1 MNQKLKW
8 LILVSLLLNVLLVG
22 ILFGQLPRR
31 IDRDAYRQQIMEQAI
46 KQLPESEREPF
57 RQKLEAMR
65 VAAEPI
71 RNQIREAR
79 DETIR
84 IVIAERFEEA
94 AFDRQVKKINDLRVQ
109 MADILKEA
117 AKTLSPDQRRA
128 LGETMKRPSGT
139 TSGQATN

>member
-109 MADILKEA
+109 MADILKDA

-128 LGETMKRPSGT
+128 LGESMKRPSGT
-139 TSGQATN
+139 TSSQATN

>member
-8 LILVSLLLNVLLVG
+8 IVLASILLNVLLVG

-31 IDRDAYRQQIMEQAI
+31 MDRDVYRQQITEQAV
-46 KQLPESEREPF
+46 KKLTESTREPF
-57 RQKLEAMR
+57 RQKLEHMR

-71 RNQIREAR
+71 RRQIREAR
-79 DETIR
+79 DESIR
-84 IVIAERFEEA
+84 IVITEPFDEA
-94 AFDRQVKKINDLRVQ
+94 AFDRQVKRINDLRVQ

-117 AKTLSPDQRRA
+117 AKNLPPEQRRA

-139 TSGQATN
+139 PSR

>member
-1 MNQKLKW
+1 MNQKFKW
-8 LILVSLLLNVLLVG
+8 LILLSLLLNVLLVG

-31 IDRDAYRQQIMEQAI
+31 IDRDGYRQQIMEQAI
-46 KQLPESEREPF
+46 KKLPESAREPF

-65 VAAEPI
+65 AEAEPI

-79 DETIR
+79 DESIR
-84 IVIAERFEEA
+84 IVIAEPFDEA
-94 AFDRQVKKINDLRVQ
+94 AFDRQVNKINDLRVQ

-117 AKTLSPDQRRA
+117 AKSLPPDQRRA

-139 TSGQATN
+139 TSRQATN